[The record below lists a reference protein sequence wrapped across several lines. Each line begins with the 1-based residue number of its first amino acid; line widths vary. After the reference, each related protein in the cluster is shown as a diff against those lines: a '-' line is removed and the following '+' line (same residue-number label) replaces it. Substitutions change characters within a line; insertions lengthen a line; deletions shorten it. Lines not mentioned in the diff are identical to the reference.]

1 MIELAW
7 PWMLALLPLP
17 LLVRRLV
24 PAAPVAR
31 AGALRVP
38 FFAGLAGVTERSGA
52 PARRRAIVLGTM
64 AAAWTALV
72 VAAARPEWVGEP
84 LQLPAEGRDLML
96 VTDLS
101 GSMARED
108 FTLGGAP
115 ADRLTVVK
123 QVADDF
129 IGRREGD
136 RVGLVLFGTRP
147 YLQAP
152 LTFDRATVRTLLD
165 EAEVGIAGDETAIG
179 DALGMAVLRLRD
191 RPAESRVVVLLT
203 DGASNAGTLDPREAA
218 KLAAEEGIRVYTIG
232 VGADA
237 VAVPG
242 LFGQRIVNPSAD
254 LDEETL
260 QAIADTTGGAYFRAK
275 NVEGLAS
282 IYRRIDQLEPAS
294 GEPLYLRPTR
304 ELFAWPLGVALVL
317 SLGLGAA
324 LTQPWSALGRS
335 AATQAASAAPATTLL
350 TREV

>member
-7 PWMLALLPLP
+7 PIVLALLPVP
-17 LLVRRLV
+17 FLLRRLV
-24 PAAPVAR
+24 PAAALAR
-31 AGALRVP
+31 SGALRVP
-38 FFAGLAGVTERSGA
+38 FYDGIAGLDGGARAAGPGRHA
-52 PARRRAIVLGTM
+52 VLATM
-64 AAAWTALV
+64 SVAWIALV
-72 VAAARPEWVGEP
+72 LAAARPTWVGEP
-84 LQLPAEGRDLML
+84 LPLPAEGRDLML

-123 QVADDF
+123 QVADEF

-165 EAEVGIAGDETAIG
+165 DASVGIAGDETAIG

-191 RPAESRVVVLLT
+191 RPAQSRVVVLLT

-218 KLAAEEGIRVYTIG
+218 RLAAEEGIRVYTIG

-242 LFGQRIVNPSAD
+242 LFGERIVNPSAD

-260 QAIADTTGGAYFRAK
+260 ATIAEQTGGAYFRAK

-282 IYRRIDQLEPAS
+282 IYRQIDALEPATA
-294 GEPLYLRPTR
+294 EPLYLRPTR
-304 ELFAWPLGVALVL
+304 ELFPWPLGVALAL
-317 SLGLGAA
+317 SLGLGLA
-324 LTQPWSALGRS
+324 LSQPWQLLPSAHAG
-335 AATQAASAAPATTLL
+335 AATI
-350 TREV
+350 REVKS